1 MLKYV
6 ENDAACH
13 ALLQDALKT
22 ILGVLKYVN
31 DIMHQVSIVN
41 YDVSKHQM
49 FLFLFLI
56 STRYC

>member
-1 MLKYV
+1 MIFYQPLFQEMMKYV

-41 YDVSKHQM
+41 YDVSK
-49 FLFLFLI
+49 
-56 STRYC
+56 S